1 MRKKPEKRTIR
12 DDYNLLMTYGD
23 IHIPRHHRQLCNV
36 LIDIMTDLQPDTILD
51 GGDIISADC
60 LSLYPKK
67 HEQLVGLQYELD
79 LAFNWM
85 VRVNSAV
92 PSARKILLKDNH
104 FWRRLED
111 KKKGEVW
118 LEDLDA
124 TDGTKLLR
132 LESLKWEPMVEY
144 LWKNTIL
151 FMHGDD
157 KDGSGDCPSNRV
169 RKLVQTNG
177 LSVVRYHTHV
187 TGIEVH
193 RHMTKELM
201 AIQIG
206 AFEDLDHKDNYM
218 KHPITSNW
226 STSAGIFYLSKKD
239 SSFLFTPI
247 LFRDGKAVVNGKI
260 YS

>member
-1 MRKKPEKRTIR
+1 MTKKLSKPSIR
-12 DDYNLLMTYGD
+12 DEYHILLTYGD
-23 IHIPRHHRQLCNV
+23 IHIPRHDRHLC
-36 LIDIMTDLQPDTILD
+36 DLLVEIIKDVQPDVILD

-67 HEQLVGLQYELD
+67 HNQLVGLQYELD

-85 VRVNSAV
+85 TRVNAAV
-92 PSARKILLKDNH
+92 PLARKILLKDNH

-111 KKKGEVW
+111 KKKGELW
-118 LEDLDA
+118 LEDLNA
-124 TDGTKLLR
+124 TDGTKLLQ
-132 LESLKWEPMVEY
+132 LETLNWEPMTEY

-157 KDGSGDCPSNRV
+157 KEGSGDCPANRV

-177 LSVVRYHTHV
+177 LTVVRYHTHV
-187 TGIEVH
+187 SGVEIH
-193 RHMTKELM
+193 RHMKKELC

-206 AFEDLDHKDNYM
+206 TFEDLAHKDNYM

-226 STSAGIFYLSKKD
+226 STSIGIFYLSKKD
-239 SSFLFTPI
+239 SDYLYSPI
-247 LFRDGKAVVNGKI
+247 LFRNGKAVANGKV